1 MYFGGMSMDGG
12 SVIVEREHPSWV
24 FVIAVAGSE
33 ELAERGLRRF
43 GYRTHLFR
51 YRKVLYPHGT
61 GRGYECTIRP
71 LWNYVLVQD
80 WRGWPHD
87 ERIQGTTGLL
97 RVAKE
102 TARFSNGDFE
112 TWWRKEMLGVFDDP
126 RPGIDTPA
134 IGTKVE
140 SELVGERIA
149 GEVVDLSGA
158 GKAIVETAFFNRMV
172 KTTIPTA
179 KLRVSA

>member
-1 MYFGGMSMDGG
+1 MIDG
-12 SVIVEREHPSWV
+12 EQPSWV

-33 ELAERGLRRF
+33 ETAEWGLRRF

-61 GRGYECTIRP
+61 RRRYECTMRP

-87 ERIQGTTGLL
+87 ERIRGTTGLL
-97 RVAKE
+97 KVGAE
-102 TARFSNGDFE
+102 TARFSNHDFE
-112 TWWRKEMLGVFDDP
+112 LWWRKEMDGAFDDP
-126 RPGIDTPA
+126 RPGIDVPVV
-134 IGTKVE
+134 GTRVE

-149 GEVVDLSGA
+149 GEVVDLSGP
-158 GKAIVETAFFNRMV
+158 GKAIVETAFFNRTV
-172 KTTIPTA
+172 KTTIATA